1 MVRSAY
7 QHRIRSGS
15 HSAASLSL
23 FWSRLTPGDAS
34 VRFRRS
40 EANSGRVAGLEAH
53 RPMSWASERATMC
66 SMSASLP
73 NSPVSCCPGLGRRF
87 GLDHGQATSSAF
99 ARRRPLSATSGVFRA
114 EMVPRS
120 AKGGRGA

>member
-1 MVRSAY
+1 MVRSTY
-7 QHRIRSGS
+7 QHRFRSGS

-23 FWSRLTPGDAS
+23 FWSRLTLGDAS

-73 NSPVSCCPGLGRRF
+73 NY
-87 GLDHGQATSSAF
+87 
-99 ARRRPLSATSGVFRA
+99 ARL
-114 EMVPRS
+114 MLPRLRE
-120 AKGGRGA
+120 GIWI